1 MNSVKDRPRYDFTQ
15 FKVQTKNRPSKRLP
29 LSDKI
34 YSRWGYR
41 NDNSVRNREFE
52 LDEIEQIIR
61 EGDLETL
68 RELSR
73 YYYRT
78 NGEYRNNIDFLA
90 HLFLYDTMVIP
101 VFEEGK
107 GSKTQILKAFYNACR
122 FVDNLDLPN
131 TLLRITTEWLKT
143 GIYNGILRKDGDK
156 VVIHDLPIQYCRT
169 RYKDFNN
176 LNILEFNLHYF
187 DKFLDEDLKLE
198 MVLTFP
204 QEVQEAYYKWIGSNY
219 GMDPWV
225 ELPAASGGV
234 CFCFAGDPTPLLIS
248 SIPDLKQLND
258 AVKREEKRDENELY
272 KLLIQRMPITS
283 DGELVFQLDE
293 VADIHA
299 SVASM
304 LSDIDTVDVL
314 TTFGETSLDSLQ
326 ETTAATQSNDRIEKY
341 KKNAYDALGRS
352 SIIFNADG
360 SSTLA
365 YAIKKDEALM
375 QGFLNAYETWIKFHL
390 NDEFARTGL
399 TFDFEILP
407 TTVFNRKDLQQ
418 SYFSGAQY
426 GYSKMFAGV
435 AMGIKQMDQ
444 LSLMNF
450 ENEFLEMSTK
460 MIPLQSSYTTS
471 GTAVAGEGKNS
482 GSSQKTSV
490 STEVKDINN
499 KGGRPEL
506 PDEEKS
512 EKTQANI
519 AAAG

>member
-1 MNSVKDRPRYDFTQ
+1 MKDRAKYDFSK
-15 FKVQTKNRPSKRLP
+15 FKLQVQNRKSKRLP
-29 LSDKI
+29 ISDKT

-41 NDNSVRNREFE
+41 NDNAVRNREFE
-52 LDEIEQIIR
+52 LEEIEQIIR
-61 EGDLETL
+61 EGDLESL

-107 GSKTQILKAFYNACR
+107 GSKAQILKAFYNACR

-143 GIYNGILRKDGDK
+143 GVYNGILRKDGDK

-187 DKFLDEDLKLE
+187 DRFLDEDLKLE

-204 QEVQEAYYKWIGSNY
+204 QEVQDAYYQWIGSNY
-219 GMDPWV
+219 ATDPWV
-225 ELPAASGGV
+225 ELPAGSGGV
-234 CFCFAGDPTPLLIS
+234 CFCFAGDPTPLLIA
-248 SIPDLKQLND
+248 SIPDLKQLKD

-299 SVASM
+299 SVADM
-304 LSDIDTVDVL
+304 LSEIDTVDVL
-314 TTFGETSLDSLQ
+314 TTFGETELDSLQ

-341 KKNAYDALGRS
+341 KKNAFDALGRS

-399 TFDFEILP
+399 SFDFEILP
-407 TTVFNRKDLQQ
+407 TTVFNRKDLQS

-450 ENEFLEMSTK
+450 ENEFLDMSSK
-460 MIPLQSSYTTS
+460 MIPLQSSYTTP
-471 GTAVAGEGKNS
+471 GGGEGGKTG
-482 GSSQKTSV
+482 GSSQKTSS
-490 STEVKDINN
+490 STQVKDINN